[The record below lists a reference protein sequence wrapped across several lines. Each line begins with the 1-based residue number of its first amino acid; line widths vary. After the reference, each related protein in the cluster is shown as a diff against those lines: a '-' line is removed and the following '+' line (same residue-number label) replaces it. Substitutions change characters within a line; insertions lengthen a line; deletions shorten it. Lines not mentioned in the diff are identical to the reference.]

1 MSFCSIGLG
10 IVAFG
15 QKSLEQLLGD
25 LPVGP
30 RTFCQ
35 SETGTTWKRNQSFVH
50 LFSFSKKSTRIQM
63 TAAQTLLVR
72 QIFYEILEMLIAR
85 FKNATRGFCGNFR
98 QPWRRGNGP
107 SSSGRSFD
115 ITSEGPGFESPSK
128 ATLAIS
134 FHGETDEIRISYSTK
149 SIHPPSLQTLIT

>member
-25 LPVGP
+25 LPAGP
-30 RTFCQ
+30 MTFCQ

-63 TAAQTLLVR
+63 TAAQSLLVR
-72 QIFYEILEMLIAR
+72 QIFL
-85 FKNATRGFCGNFR
+85 
-98 QPWRRGNGP
+98 
-107 SSSGRSFD
+107 
-115 ITSEGPGFESPSK
+115 SEGDAAKIVLQLIGMVVASRSNIG
-128 ATLAIS
+128 L
-134 FHGETDEIRISYSTK
+134 
-149 SIHPPSLQTLIT
+149 SLFVAFCCCCVKHSHTYLLHHLL